1 MQHHQ
6 GEDHALHAQGDHL
19 DLHGQNDPRSYR
31 QNHLCQNAVRLCRL
45 CDHQDHPDLRERELI
60 SFGRDGHHRAWPP
73 RGARVSVLDQTGSY
87 AQTTQGFVPASHLLP
102 LGTYLTDPVAVAET
116 FLHSPYLWGGNSRA
130 GLDCS
135 GLAQIVHHACGI
147 TLPGDADLQEAAG
160 LVVQGEFQRG
170 DLLFWKGHIAL
181 AVDSERLIHA
191 NGHTMSVAYEGI
203 AEAIDRIEQAEGAP
217 LRSHR
222 RL

>member
-1 MQHHQ
+1 
-6 GEDHALHAQGDHL
+6 
-19 DLHGQNDPRSYR
+19 
-31 QNHLCQNAVRLCRL
+31 
-45 CDHQDHPDLRERELI
+45 
-60 SFGRDGHHRAWPP
+60 
-73 RGARVSVLDQTGSY
+73 
-87 AQTTQGFVPASHLLP
+87 

>member
-1 MQHHQ
+1 
-6 GEDHALHAQGDHL
+6 
-19 DLHGQNDPRSYR
+19 
-31 QNHLCQNAVRLCRL
+31 
-45 CDHQDHPDLRERELI
+45 
-60 SFGRDGHHRAWPP
+60 
-73 RGARVSVLDQTGSY
+73 
-87 AQTTQGFVPASHLLP
+87 
-102 LGTYLTDPVAVAET
+102 
-116 FLHSPYLWGGNSRA
+116 
-130 GLDCS
+130 
-135 GLAQIVHHACGI
+135 
-147 TLPGDADLQEAAG
+147 LPGDADLQEAAG

-203 AEAIDRIEQAEGAP
+203 AEAINRIEQAEGAP